1 MRKSNKFKTDPAEIA
16 DEAMNSVCF
25 SVQSNDEA
33 VTIETLC
40 SKLNKRDES
49 MFQLRA
55 LHTLKEQKQRLL
67 DPPSPNLVGDKPSEA
82 RTAHVVPDLD
92 KLQLALSPI
101 AVMTVIVIVLV
112 VIAVVAVEENRA
124 HRIRNTLRIVP
135 STKEN
140 PFHVST
146 KQSLTLLCDGS
157 RCPLPVTGAGTAPAG
172 RGTWVSRGCLRSAT
186 GPRPRRSNSNGNF
199 EGR

>member
-1 MRKSNKFKTDPAEIA
+1 
-16 DEAMNSVCF
+16 
-25 SVQSNDEA
+25 
-33 VTIETLC
+33 
-40 SKLNKRDES
+40 

-67 DPPSPNLVGDKPSEA
+67 DPPSPNLVNDKPSKA
-82 RTAHVVPDLD
+82 CTAHVVPNLN

-101 AVMTVIVIVLV
+101 AVMTVIVVVLV
-112 VIAVVAVEENRA
+112 VIVAVEENRA

-172 RGTWVSRGCLRSAT
+172 RGTWVSRGGLRSAT
-186 GPRPRRSNSNGNF
+186 GPLYSHIESVIQFVTG
-199 EGR
+199 